1 MTSTLFEKPLGR
13 RTLAAAAVAVALL
26 AFVACL
32 TGIRDHD
39 SFHHLALGR
48 EIVRG
53 GFPRTEPFLFPMAG
67 VPAGAPNY
75 WLGSVIFFVAHR
87 LLGDAGPILLIGA
100 VGALVFLVLFLDA
113 TSDRKM
119 TLPGLVVSLMPLAL
133 ALGIYRLRAVPR
145 PEVLASLFL
154 ALTAWAVRRHAAGR
168 SGALLLF
175 PALALLWNNVHP
187 SLLAG
192 LALVALYVAMGLL
205 LLGAGR
211 FLGRSLPGTP
221 TPRQVAIAAA
231 AASGG
236 LLAGLASPS
245 PQGPLMSAFRFAASS
260 LRVSAPLA
268 TGAASDPL
276 LHLRHAVVELQPIR
290 LADLSQAPGMLVAA
304 MALVVALSFA
314 LAWRRASLRELVAVI
329 LFTALAISG
338 RRFAMHAAVVAVPV
352 AARNL
357 AAPVERL
364 WRWLARPAVRWASLG
379 GAAALLA
386 GAIAGAAF
394 APGVPFGLGFVA
406 ESFPARAVDHLA
418 SMGFRGRLF
427 NTFHLGGF
435 LEWRLGMP
443 VYQDGRGWVWP
454 GEEEAAFVGPGAYPR
469 FQPLDEKY
477 RFDAL
482 VVGYPVSGE
491 GETDDVLRGT
501 PGQDWGADRRTWALV
516 AFDDG
521 GMLYLRRDGAYAA
534 EASRDEYRFAMPA
547 NPITSDQFADPRWAA
562 GFLGDME
569 RGVAAAPSCRLC
581 RVQLGIAYVMAGRS
595 ADAERVLVPALGGP
609 PLTERFALDLLA
621 RTAAERGDL
630 AAARRHYRRALRI
643 ASDRPAVRSMAA
655 GIELAAGNAREAA
668 DLLEANVR
676 EGSAGPGEVL
686 LAADLAARLGNP
698 ARAEELRRQASGV
711 ASFARAAALAREA
724 AAEAMKGN
732 EAAAIAGYRASLA
745 LEERNAAVHS
755 NLGYLY
761 YDQGDLEAALR
772 EQRRALALD
781 PKLAE
786 ASYGLGL
793 ILADRGEGAAAAKAF
808 RNYLRLEPRGYWS
821 KKAEEKLKVLEG
833 H

>member
-1 MTSTLFEKPLGR
+1 MTSTTFEKPLGR
-13 RTLAAAAVAVALL
+13 RALAAVALAVVFL
-26 AFVACL
+26 AFLACL

-67 VPAGAPNY
+67 IPAGVPNY
-75 WLGSVIFFVAHR
+75 WLGSVIFFIAHR
-87 LLGDAGPILLIGA
+87 LLGDAGPTLLIGA

-113 TSDRKM
+113 AADRKL
-119 TLPGLVVSLMPLAL
+119 TLPGLVIPLVPLVL
-133 ALGIYRLRAVPR
+133 ALGLFRLRAVPR
-145 PEVLASLFL
+145 PEIFATLFL

-168 SGALLLF
+168 SGTLLLF

-192 LALVALYVAMGLL
+192 LALVALYVAIGLL
-205 LLGAGR
+205 LLGAR
-211 FLGRSLPGTP
+211 RVLGRTPPGTP
-221 TPRQVAIAAA
+221 APRQVAIAAA
-231 AASGG
+231 IALGG
-236 LLAGLASPS
+236 LLAGFASPS
-245 PQGPLMSAFRFAASS
+245 PQGPLVSALRFAMSS

-276 LHLRHAVVELQPIR
+276 LHLRHWVAELQPIR
-290 LADLSQAPGMLVAA
+290 LADLSQPAGMLAAA

-314 LAWRRASLRELVAVI
+314 LAWRRASLRELAAVI
-329 LFTALAISG
+329 LFAALAISA
-338 RRFAMHAAVVAVPV
+338 RRFTVHAAVIAAPV

-357 AAPVERL
+357 AAPMERL
-364 WRWLARPAVRWASLG
+364 WRWLARPAARWAALG

-386 GAIAGAAF
+386 AAGAGAAF
-394 APGVPFGLGFVA
+394 APGVPFGLALVA
-406 ESFPARAVDHLA
+406 EGFPARAVDHLA
-418 SMGFRGRLF
+418 AMGFRGRLF
-427 NTFHLGGF
+427 NTFHLGGY

-454 GEEEAAFVGPGAYPR
+454 GEEEAALVGPGAYPR

-477 RFDAL
+477 HFDAL
-482 VVGYPVSGE
+482 VVGYPNFGD
-491 GETDDVLRGT
+491 GETDDVLRGV
-501 PGQDWGADRRTWALV
+501 PGMDWGADRRTWALV

-547 NPITSDQFADPRWAA
+547 NPLTSDRFADPRWAA

-569 RGVAAAPSCRLC
+569 RSVAAAPSCRLC
-581 RVQLGIAYVMAGRS
+581 RVYLGIAYVMSGRS

-609 PLTERFALDLLA
+609 PLTERFALDMLA

-630 AAARRHYRRALRI
+630 AAARRHYRSALRI

-655 GIELAAGNAREAA
+655 EIELAAGNAREAA
-668 DLLEANVR
+668 ELLEANVR
-676 EGSAGPGEVL
+676 EGRAGPDEVL
-686 LAADLAARLGNP
+686 LAADLAARLGNR

-711 ASFARAAALAREA
+711 ASFARAAGLAREA
-724 AAEAMKGN
+724 AADAMKGDQ
-732 EAAAIAGYRASLA
+732 AAAVAGYRASLA

-761 YDQGDLEAALR
+761 YDQGDLDAAMR
-772 EQRRALALD
+772 EQRRALELD
-781 PKLAE
+781 SSLAE
-786 ASYGLGL
+786 ASYGLGM
-793 ILADRGEGAAAAKAF
+793 ILADRGEGTAAAKAF
-808 RNYLRLEPRGYWS
+808 RDYLRLEPRGFWS